1 MSNSFGAGV
10 SSKACE
16 CGLINWSGGPGNYKY
31 VSTGEIYDP
40 FIGYEETVRV
50 RPGVKL
56 GCQEKVNANMMSLKE
71 YDTICQYIPGQPGS
85 KFPVE
90 VYNQLLS

>member
-16 CGLINWSGGPGNYKY
+16 CGLINWSGGPGKY
-31 VSTGEIYDP
+31 IYISTGESYDP

-85 KFPVE
+85 KFPVV